1 MVHADPLELR
11 CLCRVMPAKVTLE
24 LGRSARKLRS
34 PLWLFFGL
42 AMLWLA
48 PGDSLAA
55 SQPGNLV
62 LSVSYAFPQPAVEV
76 VQNDTEI
83 SIAGC
88 DALDCAG
95 GLRLPFRTAR
105 ILLPPGCRVARVTA
119 EPIGELEA
127 LTGSWRTALGRRGG
141 QVLADTGG
149 GQPFGGPKVHFRR
162 TAPTE
167 RAQLLSVQ
175 RVQGYNVALLRLF
188 PVQYTASNDQMLF
201 ASHLKV
207 TLSLTS
213 AQGSQDKLTRVP
225 LPDSVRER
233 LVSFVDN
240 PAELASWEAATSV
253 SRPTDVEKCDYLLIT
268 TQALQPAFAPLLEH
282 KARKGLTVKAESVE
296 SITSRQ
302 PGRDSAEKIRN
313 YIRSAWGNWGVQ
325 YVLLGGDVATV
336 PCRYVYI
343 KMNEPE
349 PNCYLPSDL
358 YFACLDGSWNRD
370 GDKRWGEPTD
380 GEDGGDVDLLAE
392 VFVGRA
398 PVDTVAEV
406 GDFVEKTIR
415 YENSGSAK
423 SGEFLLAAE
432 YLGHFSPDIDAQ
444 GGDMFEPLLTR
455 LAQVTV
461 SWLDD
466 RPFTT
471 PQWSNTQAIAA
482 LNRSPHVVLY
492 NGHGET
498 DQMLRLKPADL
509 LSITNATPFLAYSVG
524 CHAGRFD
531 NDRFSP
537 DSIAEE
543 LLKLPRHGAF
553 AAVLNP
559 RAGWFD
565 PRKVWRFSGEHQIK
579 FFEEMLN
586 QDQVNL
592 GKAFQFAK
600 HGLAGQV
607 ENSGVMAYRWCY
619 FQLNLLGDPQTP
631 MLVSASTKRDERL

>member
-1 MVHADPLELR
+1 MVCAQPLELR
-11 CLCRVMPAKVTLE
+11 FLCRVMPAKDAPE
-24 LGRSARKLRS
+24 LGRDNRKPRT
-34 PLWLFFGL
+34 PLWGLLGL

-48 PGDSLAA
+48 PGYSLAS
-55 SQPGNLV
+55 SQSTNLV
-62 LSVSYAFPQPAVEV
+62 LSVSYAFPQPQVEV
-76 VQNDTEI
+76 VHDGTEI
-83 SIAGC
+83 SIVGC
-88 DALDCAG
+88 DVLDCPG
-95 GLRLPFRTAR
+95 GLRLPMRTAW
-105 ILLPPGCRVARVTA
+105 ILLPPGRRVTRATA
-119 EPIGELEA
+119 EPIGEPEA
-127 LTGSWRTALGRRGG
+127 LTGSWRTARAWRGG

-149 GQPFGGPKVHFRR
+149 RQSFGGAKVLSRR
-162 TAPTE
+162 MPPTE
-167 RAQLLSVQ
+167 RVQLLSIQ
-175 RVQGYNVALLRLF
+175 RLLGYDVALLRLF
-188 PVQYTASNDQMLF
+188 PVQYATSSDQLFF

-207 TLSLTS
+207 TLSLTLEE
-213 AQGSQDKLTRVP
+213 GSDQKPTQVTLS
-225 LPDSVRER
+225 DSVRER
-233 LVSFVDN
+233 LVSLVDN
-240 PAELASWEAATSV
+240 PAELASWEAATSA
-253 SRPTDVEKCDYLLIT
+253 STQAAGEKCDYLLIT
-268 TQALQPAFAPLLEH
+268 TQALQPAFAPLLQH
-282 KARKGLTVKAESVE
+282 KARKGLTVKSESVE
-296 SITSRQ
+296 SITNRQ
-302 PGRDSAEKIRN
+302 PGRDSAEKVRN
-313 YIRSAWGNWGVQ
+313 YIRSAWANWGVQ

-380 GEDGGDVDLLAE
+380 GEDGGEVDLLAE

-406 GDFVEKTIR
+406 ADFVEKTIR

-444 GGDMFEPLLTR
+444 GGDMFEPLLPR

-509 LSITNATPFLAYSVG
+509 LSITNSTPFLAYSVG

-586 QDQVNL
+586 KDQVNL
-592 GKAFQFAK
+592 GKAFQLAK
-600 HGLAGQV
+600 HALVGQV
-607 ENSGVMAYRWCY
+607 ENAGVMAYRWCY

-631 MLVSASTKRDERL
+631 MLLSASTK